1 MMSQEEVSTT
11 VDLAELVPEF
21 SKLEKSDRNNIKS
34 LVADAI
40 IEEIN
45 VYLDGSLSPVS
56 GGQYKKFRADKKPS
70 LLYEEGDL
78 RSSLDWKPT
87 TSKTKLKIG
96 VFDKQE
102 TPKAY
107 NHNVGDTLPV
117 RRFIP
122 LEDETFKR
130 PIISKIRNIILDELD
145 SIELTKETE
154 ELM

>member
-1 MMSQEEVSTT
+1 MMSQDEVSTT
-11 VDLAELVPEF
+11 LDLSEFAPEF
-21 SKLEKSDRNNIKS
+21 SKLDKSDRDNIKE
-34 LVADAI
+34 LVADAV

-45 VYLDGSLSPVS
+45 IYLDGSLSPVS
-56 GGQYKKFRADKKPS
+56 GGPYKKFRKDKKPS
-70 LLYEEGDL
+70 LLYEEGEL
-78 RSSLDWKPT
+78 RSALDWKPT

-96 VFDKQE
+96 IFDKEE

-122 LEDETFKR
+122 MEDESFKR
-130 PIISKIRNIILDELD
+130 PIISKIRSIILDEIDTL
-145 SIELTKETE
+145 ELTKETE